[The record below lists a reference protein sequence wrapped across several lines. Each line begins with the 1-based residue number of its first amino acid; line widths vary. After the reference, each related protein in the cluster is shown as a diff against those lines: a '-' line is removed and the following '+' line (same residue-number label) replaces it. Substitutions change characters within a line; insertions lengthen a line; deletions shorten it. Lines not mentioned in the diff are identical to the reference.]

1 MTWFSC
7 CRKHSCGPWWRS
19 WRPTFDRDYADVGLV
34 LVCVLKGAAVFTA
47 DLMRQL
53 QADLLRVEYIRARSY
68 GSGTESS
75 GAVSI
80 EGTPLAANITGRHVL
95 LVDDISDT
103 GHTLVAV
110 SDHLR
115 EMNPASLRL
124 CTLLDKPERREVDI
138 AYDYVGFTIPNYFV
152 VGYGMD
158 LDERYR
164 GLPAIY
170 YFPEG

>member
-1 MTWFSC
+1 MTWFSLLSEAQL
-7 CRKHSCGPWWRS
+7 RAVVAQLAANI
-19 WRPTFDRDYADVGLV
+19 DRDYADVGLV

-53 QADLLRVEYIRARSY
+53 QADLLRVEYIRGSSY

-115 EMNPASLRL
+115 EMNPACRCVCAPCWTNRSGGKS
-124 CTLLDKPERREVDI
+124 TSP
-138 AYDYVGFTIPNYFV
+138 TITWGSPS
-152 VGYGMD
+152 
-158 LDERYR
+158 
-164 GLPAIY
+164 PTTS
-170 YFPEG
+170 